1 MTDGALPRRNAWME
15 NGDFIFRKKKSK
27 LGKKRGI
34 DEKGLRSASL
44 ATHLVLPEQ
53 Y

>member
-1 MTDGALPRRNAWME
+1 MLGWRMGTL
-15 NGDFIFRKKKSK
+15 FFVKKKST